1 MTRLTSDERNIAI
14 LISVGILML
23 FASNVAFITAL
34 NNDSPYQWKE
44 KEKHKNANIAGGLFF
59 AAGLFLF
66 GVAGGLEF
74 RRTQRSKHS

>member
-34 NNDSPYQWKE
+34 NNDSWKE

-74 RRTQRSKHS
+74 RRTHRSKHS